1 MSKASIQNSYI
12 ISTDKALLQIPVIHQ
27 YLSVESYWAKNIP
40 IAIVQQSIDG
50 SLCFG
55 IYTKDEH
62 EQIGFA
68 RVITDHATFAYLA
81 DVFVLPKY
89 RGIGLSKWL
98 MQHILQY
105 PSLQNIRR
113 FMLATQ
119 DAHGLY
125 QQFGF
130 KAIEKPERL
139 MQILSF
145 TNYAELLAAS
155 NANINNT

>member
-1 MSKASIQNSYI
+1 MTNTTLQNNYI

-27 YLSVESYWAKNIP
+27 YLSVESYWAQNIP
-40 IAIVQQSIDG
+40 LAIVQQSIEG

-55 IYTKDEH
+55 IYTKDEQQ
-62 EQIGFA
+62 QIGFA
-68 RVITDHATFAYLA
+68 RVITDQATFAYLA
-81 DVFVLPKY
+81 DVFVLANY

-98 MQHILQY
+98 MEYILQY
-105 PSLQNIRR
+105 PSLQTIRR

-130 KAIEKPERL
+130 KALEKPERL

-145 TNYAELLAAS
+145 TNYAELLAAT
-155 NANINNT
+155 NTHINNA